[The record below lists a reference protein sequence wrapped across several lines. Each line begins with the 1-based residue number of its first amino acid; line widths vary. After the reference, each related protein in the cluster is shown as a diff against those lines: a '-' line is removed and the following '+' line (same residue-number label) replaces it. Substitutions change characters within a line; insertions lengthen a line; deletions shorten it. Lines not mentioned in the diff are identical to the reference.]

1 MKLPPGP
8 QAPHI
13 IQLIHWIA
21 NPLDYLESFSQR
33 YGDIFTARW
42 SGFAPFV
49 ILSNPQA
56 IQEVLTTDAKQFHS
70 GEGNQLLRPLVGNY
84 SMFLL
89 DGERHQRQRQLL
101 TPPFHGERMKAY
113 GKLICDITT
122 EVIGRERL
130 GKAFRVRSAMQEVSL
145 RVILDAVFG
154 MNEGERFNEL
164 KQILA
169 AMLDAVSSPVSSSV
183 LFLPSLQRDFG
194 DWSPWGSF
202 IRRQKRIDQLVYTEI
217 RQRRQ
222 DFDPNSADILTLM
235 MSARDAKGQAMSD
248 EELHDELL
256 TLLLAGHETTASAIA
271 WALYWIHHLPEVR
284 DKLLKELDNLGG
296 ELDPSTV
303 MKLPYLTAVCQE
315 TLRIYPVAMLTSP
328 RIVQSPY
335 QLMGYEFEP
344 GTVISPCIYLT
355 HHREDLY
362 PEPKRF
368 KPERFLE
375 RQFSPYEYF
384 PFGGSDR
391 RCIGMAFAQYEMKLV
406 LATILSRWELA
417 LADNRPVA
425 PVRRGVTLAPPTSLK
440 MVVTGQR
447 TAAKIPVQV

>member
-222 DFDPNSADILTLM
+222 DFDPNRADILTLM

-417 LADNRPVA
+417 LADNRPLA

-447 TAAKIPVQV
+447 KAVKIPVQV